1 MTRLSETLLL
11 NESASH
17 AFSALDIQLQ
27 QCHDTVQQRRDCCQH
42 NPSVYSVHVRIFVAP
57 CTGLKRERQGGIMTV
72 QRRTYTNEANTKSW
86 HLIAVNNHIYVFT
99 NKLTIKAVVADPNMT
114 VEWSDVTVTTRPG
127 HEEHALVNLAA
138 CENTIEI
145 RRKGVALL
153 TGKNGLKTLANIT
166 DKVVGPFN
174 TKQARAVLW
183 AGIMLQPRLHEESDV
198 DVWVQTCSATVSPF
212 DNLCNMWH
220 RPIVGTTADDDDDEP
235 ATDDAGDDMLQIT
248 ETRKAPF
255 VPEYLKSSIA
265 LCSAPIRK
273 KTYSQYL
280 ATSFAIT
287 STDERAFSRET
298 AGTAVDEEVSHTN
311 AYWAYSQMQHLPVQ
325 VASLAS
331 ALGTSV
337 HMQLGFLM
345 ETKFPDDSQKTN
357 PVVRAGASSI
367 LAPLAAAVANEAY
380 NLVQDGVLVSNELC
394 AAIPFLTQ
402 GDCMFGAFPD
412 GALEV
417 GNTFSSIELKTRW
430 RYTAAEISQI
440 CDEDDS
446 LTDTSL
452 PQNQIQTCT
461 QAVATGM
468 MHNAKCDATLLVAYI
483 PKEATVSS
491 VTMAKAAATPLANV
505 RKLYKMYA
513 GLLTRSMQLHAEA
526 AAKSKYAEAYTDK
539 YMHVYT
545 QSAAMIAIVNC
556 LYDNPKIPA
565 RFVLLR
571 GEGVTRAIPSIF
583 RAKPFGDE
591 EWQRFE
597 PVRDP
602 NKYHHIIDAVT
613 EFTQIPF
620 KVNKCTLWP
629 LTVKN
634 VSTNVV
640 KITYA
645 HSRDANTLRAPLF
658 KNRLD
663 GKKTGKWCTCAWDNP
678 VLTITFKSVDEFL
691 PKGALKL
698 DYQNALDFLGVP
710 YEKKDVVPALK
721 AAYATA
727 IKKETQSASNHRFA
741 TLTAHDTIVLLGN
754 DSSGEYTLTVDS
766 SKTLA
771 ETVMPKYAQNADV
784 EPVTLDKS
792 CKVDLVWLPDI
803 VTATIEA
810 AEPYQAGDKVTVTY
824 RQPWAG
830 TYEGVVDKSPIAKYI
845 KVVFSE
851 GGGFE
856 YFDRKTRKAAGNGID
871 ATLDL
876 PTT

>member
-1 MTRLSETLLL
+1 M
-11 NESASH
+11 A
-17 AFSALDIQLQ
+17 
-27 QCHDTVQQRRDCCQH
+27 
-42 NPSVYSVHVRIFVAP
+42 
-57 CTGLKRERQGGIMTV
+57 V
-72 QRRTYTNEANTKSW
+72 QRRTYANTTKSW
-86 HLIAVNNHIYVFT
+86 HLIAINNHIYVFT
-99 NKLTIKAVVADPNMT
+99 DKATIKAVT
-114 VEWSDVTVTTRPG
+114 CSDEAAERLNVTIITHG
-127 HEEHALVNLAA
+127 EHEGHALVHLAA

-145 RRKGVALL
+145 RRKGAAIL
-153 TGKNGLKTLANIT
+153 TEKNVLKTLANIT

-183 AGIMLQPRLHEESDV
+183 AGIMLQPSLSAADT
-198 DVWVQTCSATVSPF
+198 DVWVQTCSGTVSTF

-220 RPIVGTTADDDDDEP
+220 RAILGTSADDDEDEP

-265 LCSAPIRK
+265 LCSAPITK
-273 KTYSQYL
+273 KTYKQYL
-280 ATSFAIT
+280 EESFAIT
-287 STDERAFSRET
+287 TPDERTFSRET
-298 AGTAVDEEVSHTN
+298 TGTAIEKEISHTN

-345 ETKFPDDSQKTN
+345 EERFPHNSQKTN
-357 PVVRAGASSI
+357 AVVRAGASSI
-367 LAPLAAAVANEAY
+367 LAPLAAAVAHEAY

-417 GNTFSSIELKTRW
+417 DNTFSSIELKTRW
-430 RYTAAEISQI
+430 RYTAAEIRKI
-440 CDEDDS
+440 CDEDDNM
-446 LTDTSL
+446 TDKSL

-483 PKEATVSS
+483 PKEASVSS
-491 VTMAKAAATPLANV
+491 VTMAKATANPLANV

-513 GLLTRSMQLHAEA
+513 GLLTRSMQLHAGA

-556 LYDNPKIPA
+556 LYDNPTIPV

-583 RAKPFGDE
+583 RAKPFRDE
-591 EWQRFE
+591 EWKRFE
-597 PVRDP
+597 PVRDSD
-602 NKYHHIIDAVT
+602 KYHHIIDAVT

-620 KVNKCTLWP
+620 KINNCTLWP
-629 LTVKN
+629 LAVMN
-634 VSTNVV
+634 VSEDVV

-645 HSRDANTLRAPLF
+645 HSRDANTLRTPLF
-658 KNRLD
+658 QNHLD
-663 GKKTGKWCTCAWDNP
+663 GKKKRKWRTCAWDNP
-678 VLTITFKSVDEFL
+678 VLTITFKSVGEFL
-691 PKGALKL
+691 PKGARKL
-698 DYQNALDFLGVP
+698 DYQNVLDFFGAS
-710 YEKKDVVPALK
+710 YEKKDTVPTLK
-721 AAYATA
+721 AVYATA
-727 IKKETQSASNHRFA
+727 IKKETQKASNHSFA
-741 TLTAHDTIVLLGN
+741 KLTKHDTIVLLGN

-766 SKTLA
+766 SKTLT
-771 ETVMPKYAQNADV
+771 ETVMATYAHNADV

-803 VTATIEA
+803 VTATIEIK
-810 AEPYQAGDKVTVTY
+810 EPYQEGDKVTVKY
-824 RQPWAG
+824 QAPWIGSWGG
-830 TYEGVVDKSPIAKYI
+830 TVIESDNTDTISVQFTVGGKYED
-845 KVVFSE
+845 
-851 GGGFE
+851 
-856 YFDRKTRKAAGNGID
+856 FDRVTLKSKSLDVIAEIKA
-871 ATLDL
+871 
-876 PTT
+876 